1 MAKRK
6 RSWEEDLAEVDQKD
20 NESLNEDNESL
31 DEDIAVDAGEDTGED
46 EDLTADYEDGSNSI
60 SESNCH
66 SERTGQEGEEAT
78 DMEEP
83 DNESVDEDIAGEQ
96 EEEVIAFPRPD
107 NEQKLLW
114 DTYKV
119 TIGFDGSLVHD
130 GDYVYVLPLGEVMQI
145 DYFHGC
151 NCNGSPVCQMMGED
165 ESDFVASE
173 LIALQRG
180 FVANRIINVQRR
192 WRRLRA
198 ESLRLLIF
206 TRIAVRI
213 LNCLAFR

>member
-1 MAKRK
+1 MTKRK
-6 RSWEEDLAEVDQKD
+6 RSWEEDLADVSQKD
-20 NESLNEDNESL
+20 NESVNEGNESLNED
-31 DEDIAVDAGEDTGED
+31 IAADAGEDKD
-46 EDLTADYEDGSNSI
+46 PTADYEDGSNSI

-66 SERTGQEGEEAT
+66 SERTGQEGEEAI

-119 TIGFDGSLVHD
+119 TIGFDGSLVDD

-151 NCNGSPVCQMMGED
+151 IDENRNGIRIPVCQMMD
-165 ESDFVASE
+165 DFKSDFVASE
-173 LIALQRG
+173 LLGLRG
-180 FVANRIINVQRR
+180 FAAIRIINLQRR

-198 ESLRLLIF
+198 TSG
-206 TRIAVRI
+206 TAGG
-213 LNCLAFR
+213 

>member
-1 MAKRK
+1 MTKRK
-6 RSWEEDLAEVDQKD
+6 RSWEEDLAEVSQKD
-20 NESLNEDNESL
+20 NESLNEGNESL
-31 DEDIAVDAGEDTGED
+31 NEDIAADAGEDKDPTV
-46 EDLTADYEDGSNSI
+46 DYEDGSNSI

-66 SERTGQEGEEAT
+66 SERTGQEGEEAI

-119 TIGFDGSLVHD
+119 TIGFDGSLVHN

-151 NCNGSPVCQMMGED
+151 NCNGSPVCQMMDED

-192 WRRLRA
+192 WRHWHVLA
-198 ESLRLLIF
+198 SL
-206 TRIAVRI
+206 AVH
-213 LNCLAFR
+213 

>member
-1 MAKRK
+1 MHAYMHVCV
-6 RSWEEDLAEVDQKD
+6 RSHFSQHLQFIGDL
-20 NESLNEDNESL
+20 
-31 DEDIAVDAGEDTGED
+31 GW
-46 EDLTADYEDGSNSI
+46 SNSI

-66 SERTGQEGEEAT
+66 SERTGQEGEEAI

-119 TIGFDGSLVHD
+119 TIGFDGSLVHN

-151 NCNGSPVCQMMGED
+151 NCNGSPVCQMMDED

-192 WRRLRA
+192 WRHWHVLA
-198 ESLRLLIF
+198 SL
-206 TRIAVRI
+206 AVH
-213 LNCLAFR
+213 